1 MKKLATIIYLAS
13 FMLSFAELGQFLK
26 IPSFIGHYKEH
37 KLADQHLTLLDFI
50 QIHYLGAIEVDDD
63 YQQDQKL
70 PFRDADNLAI
80 STSLSF
86 EALPFSM
93 DIEPLQQIMP
103 QFSIYN
109 GMNKALITS
118 CDFFQPPRLT

>member
-1 MKKLATIIYLAS
+1 
-13 FMLSFAELGQFLK
+13 MLSFAELGQFLK
-26 IPSFIGHYKEH
+26 IPSFIEHYKEH

-80 STSLSF
+80 NTSLSF

-103 QFSIYN
+103 QFSIYK
-109 GMNKALITS
+109 GINKALITS
-118 CDFFQPPRLT
+118 CDFFQPPRFT